1 MDWKKIFHR
10 GKHHQEPAMTKP
22 EKFCGT
28 KVPPLTP
35 EQRAKM
41 EEGHRMI
48 LEAIKARKERE
59 KAEAEKEKQTS
70 E

>member
-1 MDWKKIFHR
+1 
-10 GKHHQEPAMTKP
+10 MTKP